1 MRHSTPTIEQ
11 QPLAKAI
18 WQVSLAVYSQ
28 PGIKAACLALQ
39 SDYRVRVGVLLA
51 LMGLPLFGHRALLMA
66 EMADVLTRANAW
78 QTAVIEP
85 LRGVRNQLKAAAP
98 VEIDAGA
105 QALRSQV
112 LGNEIEAERQQQ
124 VLVVIDYCRVI
135 HTALDE
141 AEPTANVANALADSG
156 LNASRY
162 FDSINALAAAQSQ
175 AYAQL
180 LEAFGQAHTPG
191 RLA

>member
-1 MRHSTPTIEQ
+1 MRQSTPTIEQ
-11 QPLAKAI
+11 QPLPKAI
-18 WQVSLAVYSQ
+18 WQVSLAVYGQ

-39 SDYRVRVGVLLA
+39 SDYRVRVSMLLA
-51 LMGLPLFGHRALLMA
+51 LMGLPLFGHRALFTG
-66 EMADVLTRANAW
+66 EITSVLTRANEW
-78 QTAVIEP
+78 QIAVIEP

-98 VEIDAGA
+98 ADIEAGT

-124 VLVVIDYCRVI
+124 VLVVIDYCRFI
-135 HTALDE
+135 HASLDAAETA
-141 AEPTANVANALADSG
+141 ANGAAALADSG

-162 FDSINALAAAQSQ
+162 FDSIDASVAAQSQ
-175 AYAQL
+175 PYAQL

-191 RLA
+191 V